1 MFKWLFLR
9 QLSVGFK
16 QISKNLTKAQLTT
29 SLWCTRIKTHKNLK
43 HFRDIGY
50 TQDIKLALALTS
62 TVLLDAWCW
71 YQYNYGQCINIST
84 RSHPPEALGWTLTVM
99 ITESTSR
106 ILIGQLIPIMSSD
119 WFQWWNYLWI
129 LDIITSVI
137 LYRLQQACHLVS
149 FLHSLMI
156 NCIQTFLHQACHVI
170 IVFLGLKICVCS
182 PNAHWQRKKAKRK
195 IYVHTCQSLKL
206 FYSFHLVKV

>member
-1 MFKWLFLR
+1 M
-9 QLSVGFK
+9 
-16 QISKNLTKAQLTT
+16 
-29 SLWCTRIKTHKNLK
+29 
-43 HFRDIGY
+43 
-50 TQDIKLALALTS
+50 
-62 TVLLDAWCW
+62 LLEAWCCF
-71 YQYNYGQCINIST
+71 QYNYGQCINIST

-170 IVFLGLKICVCS
+170 IVFLGLKICICS
-182 PNAHWQRKKAKRK
+182 PTAHWQSKKIKK
-195 IYVHTCQSLKL
+195 LKGKYM
-206 FYSFHLVKV
+206 FTPHLGKTLRNRTRRGSHFVLWRIELGEYWNNEIHLLN

>member
-119 WFQWWNYLWI
+119 WLSMVKLSLDFGHYYLC
-129 LDIITSVI
+129 D
-137 LYRLQQACHLVS
+137 LVS
-149 FLHSLMI
+149 ASASLSFSI
-156 NCIQTFLHQACHVI
+156 ISTF
-170 IVFLGLKICVCS
+170 S
-182 PNAHWQRKKAKRK
+182 DD
-195 IYVHTCQSLKL
+195 
-206 FYSFHLVKV
+206 